1 MNDSNLS
8 SIESTSERAWLC
20 SDLMQSVFVLRLQSG
35 PPAPNPG
42 VCFCLSYPDAAF
54 YNEQQ

>member
-1 MNDSNLS
+1 MNDPNLS
-8 SIESTSERAWLC
+8 SIATTSERAWLW

-54 YNEQQ
+54 